1 MLEQN
6 LAFAE
11 PNPVAAVGPRQRAL
25 DILVP
30 QNRINATARCLLE
43 AMGVAIHAV
52 TWRDVKGPPVCRLRA
67 NATPSLAWLDPEQAE
82 ALVTALKR
90 DEDEPGLPQWAHWLL
105 YASRRG
111 TLTDM
116 DGRIDFGEPGLDA
129 TRVVRDLL
137 HYPA

>member
-1 MLEQN
+1 MLEPN

-11 PNPVAAVGPRQRAL
+11 PNPVASVGPRQRAL

-30 QNRINATARCLLE
+30 QHRMNETARCLLE
-43 AMGVAIHAV
+43 TMGVTIHFV
-52 TWRDVKGPPVCRLRA
+52 TWLDVNGPPVFRLRA
-67 NATPSLAWLDPEQAE
+67 NASLSMAWMNPEQAE
-82 ALVTALKR
+82 DLVAALKR
-90 DEDEPGLPQWAHWLL
+90 DEDEPRLPQWAHWLL

-116 DGRIDFGEPGLDA
+116 DGSIDFGDPGLDA